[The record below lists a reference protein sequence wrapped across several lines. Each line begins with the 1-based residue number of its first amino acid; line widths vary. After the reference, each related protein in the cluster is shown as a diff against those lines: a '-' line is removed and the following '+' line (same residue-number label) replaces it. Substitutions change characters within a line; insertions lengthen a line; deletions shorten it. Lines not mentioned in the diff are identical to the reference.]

1 MKPYALT
8 IFLSLIS
15 MGLNARNYEVSTAQ
29 SVPAKAQA
37 PGGAAN
43 QQGPD
48 STGAFRPGA
57 GTVIVAELAKSL
69 DAKKAKVGDRVEC
82 DVVQDLLYQ
91 GKVIIPHDAK
101 VLGHVTVATSATK
114 EQPQSRLGLV
124 FEKIVL
130 KDKRELPF
138 QYPAVVAALAPPIRR
153 TTVPTTQMTDM
164 PVQMEKGRTT
174 GGAAIDAVGA
184 NAKLAGA
191 NMRAPGEG
199 AIGAANRGVIGW
211 KDLALDTTSPETAVI
226 VSSKGDVKLVFE
238 TQMVLRVID
247 PPKK

>member
-1 MKPYALT
+1 VHVDDVGPDRDVH
-8 IFLSLIS
+8 
-15 MGLNARNYEVSTAQ
+15 GGG
-29 SVPAKAQA
+29 KAQA

-114 EQPQSRLGLV
+114 EQPQSRLGLI

-184 NAKLAGA
+184 NAKLAGLQYRHA
-191 NMRAPGEG
+191 WVDRLSPIVTGEHQHYF
-199 AIGAANRGVIGW
+199 
-211 KDLALDTTSPETAVI
+211 TSAT
-226 VSSKGDVKLVFE
+226 STLTS
-238 TQMVLRVID
+238 RR
-247 PPKK
+247 